1 MLAKK
6 KKKKKEAGQKMKH
19 LTKVTES
26 VGAILRDAFGQCV
39 QNL

>member
-1 MLAKK
+1 MLARK
-6 KKKKKEAGQKMKH
+6 AGQKRKH
-19 LTKVTES
+19 LTKVTDS